1 MIRDSNSTFDELA
14 ARKGEEAAIQAGIE
28 ADPDAYELDADWF
41 RHASPA
47 REMMPHIRASSSW
60 ASSEDRTNFQL
71 FVDES
76 LVAHGRVSEKRDLF
90 TVTSELD
97 KTTHAF
103 PTMRDTKN
111 WAVKHFDFHHALEE
125 PLGNT
130 TSRASYSWASS
141 EDRTNFQLF
150 VDESLVAHGRVSE
163 KRDLFTVDSQL
174 EETTRSFRTMRAAK
188 NWAISQF
195 DSKRN
200 PALTPSGSNLRSSF
214 AWISSN
220 DREKFRLFVEGM
232 LVAEGEILAGRR
244 LVSLLSRLDGTRHSF
259 PTMVEAKKWAI
270 EHYRSVSLAL
280 EREFILDSQ

>member
-1 MIRDSNSTFDELA
+1 
-14 ARKGEEAAIQAGIE
+14 
-28 ADPDAYELDADWF
+28 LDADWF

-47 REMMPHIRASSSW
+47 REVMPHIRASYSW
-60 ASSEDRTNFQL
+60 ITADNRTDFQL
-71 FVDES
+71 FVDKMLIAS
-76 LVAHGRVSEKRDLF
+76 GHVSANRDLF

-103 PTMRDTKN
+103 QTMRDTKN
-111 WAVKHFDFHHALEE
+111 WAVEHYDFHHALEE
-125 PLGNT
+125 PPGNS

-163 KRDLFTVDSQL
+163 KRDLFTVDSRL

-200 PALTPSGSNLRSSF
+200 TAPTQDRSNLRSSF
-214 AWISSN
+214 AWVSSN
-220 DREKFRLFVEGM
+220 DRENFRLFVEGM
-232 LVAEGEILAGRR
+232 LVAEGEILEGRG

-270 EHYRSVSLAL
+270 EHYRSPSLAP

>member
-47 REMMPHIRASSSW
+47 REMMPHIRASS
-60 ASSEDRTNFQL
+60 
-71 FVDES
+71 
-76 LVAHGRVSEKRDLF
+76 
-90 TVTSELD
+90 
-97 KTTHAF
+97 
-103 PTMRDTKN
+103 
-111 WAVKHFDFHHALEE
+111 
-125 PLGNT
+125 
-130 TSRASYSWASS
+130 SWASS